1 MSFTLKSK
9 ITLGGIFLFALLLL
23 VGIMSVYYINR
34 LTSDSAAIIK
44 DNYETLEYSRKML
57 LAIEKFTD
65 SPAVSRQQ
73 FETALAAQE
82 RNITEPG
89 EAPLTFQIRD
99 GFKLLQSQKDSSATI
114 QQIRLAINEVIQLN
128 LNAIEKKNLSAK
140 NSSEGSKAVIILIL
154 TASILLSLTFLWN
167 FPALVANPL
176 SRLTAGIKA
185 IAAKNYSQRVHLNRS
200 DEFGELANAFN
211 SMAEKLDEYENS
223 NLSRI
228 LFEKNRAETVIH
240 SLKEASIGI
249 GVNQTVL
256 FANAE
261 ALQLLNLKEQEIA
274 GVAIETVQARNDLFR
289 FLIQEPGSIPFKII
303 VDGKENYFIKET
315 TPISRSGEKLGEL
328 ISLKNITPF
337 RERDLAKTNFIATIS
352 HELKTP
358 LASSDLSLKL
368 LEDPRTGSLTKEQ
381 LELVQQLREDNQ
393 RLLRILSELLDLSQV
408 ESGKIQLTISLAD
421 PHAIVEKAVNTVA
434 NVAKE
439 KQVTIELQPIP
450 AGATVLAD
458 KEKTV
463 WILNNFLTNAI
474 RFSPSGA
481 KVTISVE
488 TEQEQ
493 LLFRVMDQG
502 PGIAAEYQQKI
513 FERFYSVPGNGKKG
527 SGLGLAIS
535 KDFAEAMNGS
545 ITVKSKQGEGS
556 TFTLYL
562 PISSL

>member
-34 LTSDSAAIIK
+34 LTNESAAILK
-44 DNYETLEYSRKML
+44 DNYETLDYSRKML
-57 LAIEKFTD
+57 QALEHFSDSTFT
-65 SPAVSRQQ
+65 SRQQ

-82 RNITEPG
+82 KNITEQG
-89 EAPLTFQIRD
+89 EAELTAQIREAYK
-99 GFKLLQSQKDSSATI
+99 KLQGPVDSAATI
-114 QQIRLAINEVIQLN
+114 QQIRLAIGEVIQLN
-128 LNAIEKKNLSAK
+128 LNAIEKKNLAAK
-140 NSSEGSKAVIILIL
+140 TNSEGSKAVIILIL
-154 TASILLSLTFLWN
+154 SASVLLSLTFLWN

-176 SRLTAGIKA
+176 ARLTAGIKA

-249 GVNQTVL
+249 GSNHTVL

-261 ALQLLNLKEQEIA
+261 ALQLLNLKETDIA
-274 GVAIETVQARNDLFR
+274 GIAVETVQARNDLFR
-289 FLIQEPGSIPFKII
+289 FLMQESGAIPFKII

-315 TPISRSGEKLGEL
+315 TPISRSGEQLGEL

-337 RERDLAKTNFIATIS
+337 KERDLAKTNFIATIS

-381 LELVQQLREDNQ
+381 QELVQQLRDDNQ

-408 ESGKIQLTISLAD
+408 ESGKIQLNVNPAD
-421 PHAIVEKAVNTVA
+421 PGWIVTKAINTVL

-439 KQVTIELQPIP
+439 KEVKLESEPVK
-450 AGATVLAD
+450 AGLSVLAD

-474 RFSPSGA
+474 RFSPAGA
-481 KVTISVE
+481 SVKVNVS
-488 TEQEQ
+488 TEGNQVSFE
-493 LLFRVMDQG
+493 VTDSG
-502 PGIAAEYQQKI
+502 PGIASEYQQRI
-513 FERFYSVPGNGKKG
+513 FERFYSIPGNGKKG

-535 KDFAEAMNGS
+535 KEFAEAMNGS
-545 ITVKSKQGEGS
+545 IAVKSKQGEGS

-562 PISSL
+562 PISI

>member
-34 LTSDSAAIIK
+34 LTNESAAILK
-44 DNYETLEYSRKML
+44 DNYETLDYSRKML
-57 LAIEKFTD
+57 QALEHFSDSAFT
-65 SPAVSRQQ
+65 SRQQ

-82 RNITEPG
+82 KNITEQG
-89 EAPLTFQIRD
+89 EAELTAQIREAYK
-99 GFKLLQSQKDSSATI
+99 KLQGPVDSAATI
-114 QQIRLAINEVIQLN
+114 QQIRLAIGEVIQLN
-128 LNAIEKKNLSAK
+128 LNAIEKKNLAAK
-140 NSSEGSKAVIILIL
+140 INSEGSKAVIILIL
-154 TASILLSLTFLWN
+154 SASVLLSLTFLWN

-176 SRLTAGIKA
+176 ARLTAGIKA

-249 GVNQTVL
+249 GSNQTVL

-261 ALQLLNLKEQEIA
+261 ALQLLNLKEADIA
-274 GVAIETVQARNDLFR
+274 GVAVETVQARNDLFR
-289 FLIQEPGSIPFKII
+289 FLLQESGNIPFKII

-315 TPISRSGEKLGEL
+315 TPISRSGEQLGEL

-337 RERDLAKTNFIATIS
+337 KERDLAKTNFIATIS

-368 LEDPRTGSLTKEQ
+368 LEDPRTGSLTQEQ
-381 LELVQQLREDNQ
+381 QELVQQLRDDNQ

-408 ESGKIQLTISLAD
+408 ESGKIQLNVNPAD
-421 PHAIVEKAVNTVA
+421 PEWIVTKAINTVL

-439 KQVTIELQPIP
+439 KEVKLEAEPVK
-450 AGATVLAD
+450 AGLSVLAD

-474 RFSPSGA
+474 RFSPAGA
-481 KVTISVE
+481 SVTVKVNADGNQVCFEVIDE
-488 TEQEQ
+488 
-493 LLFRVMDQG
+493 G
-502 PGIAAEYQQKI
+502 PGIATEYQQRI
-513 FERFYSVPGNGKKG
+513 FERFYSIPGNGKKG

-535 KDFAEAMNGS
+535 KEFAEAMNGS

-562 PISSL
+562 PISS